1 METKKIASMVE
12 SLLFVS
18 GDPISIARLS
28 SILEVSEEDIGK
40 AIDMLDASYG
50 EGARGLTL
58 IGKDGEVLLASHPDN
73 APFVER
79 LVKSE
84 REGGLSKS
92 ALETL
97 SIVSY
102 RGPVSRADIEAIRGV
117 NSTQTLRN
125 LVLRGLVERRGNPDD
140 ARGYLY
146 SVSFAF
152 LETIGISQ
160 CRDLPDFENLSKD
173 ERLATVVPIF
183 EEGDIQTREL

>member
-1 METKKIASMVE
+1 MSSIIE

-18 GDPISIARLS
+18 GDPVSIARLS
-28 SILEVSEEDIGK
+28 SILETSEEDIGK
-40 AIDMLDASYG
+40 AIDMLNASYQ
-50 EGARGLTL
+50 EDARGLTL
-58 IGKDGEVLLASHPDN
+58 ISKDGEVVLASRPDN
-73 APFVER
+73 APFVEQ

-84 REGGLSKS
+84 REGSLSKS

-97 SIVSY
+97 SIISY
-102 RGPVSRADIEAIRGV
+102 RGPVSRTDIETIRGV

-152 LETIGISQ
+152 LESIGLSQ
-160 CRDLPDFENLSKD
+160 CRDLPDFESLSRD
-173 ERLATVVPIF
+173 ERLSAVVPVC
-183 EEGDIQTREL
+183 EEEDIHMGKP